1 MKFLSQEK
9 TELKPVSNHALI
21 IFHFDGEKLCTPCF
35 YNSNIFEVFEPNSQN
50 QLCLRFI
57 G

>member
-21 IFHFDGEKLCTPCF
+21 IFHFDGEKLF
-35 YNSNIFEVFEPNSQN
+35 VYSVFLQ
-50 QLCLRFI
+50 Q
-57 G
+57 